1 MEKPDIDVREK
12 EVQEKEVQ
20 GKLKLPHD
28 YNLTN
33 SRGSKQKNSV
43 NHNIYLLT
51 TQIQLRS
58 TLGSERGG
66 SLRLDDSLLADS
78 LNPTRQGLTVQGEGN
93 GLSFLKTVTN
103 LN

>member
-33 SRGSKQKNSV
+33 SRTEANKRTQLTI
-43 NHNIYLLT
+43 IY
-51 TQIQLRS
+51 IS
-58 TLGSERGG
+58 
-66 SLRLDDSLLADS
+66 
-78 LNPTRQGLTVQGEGN
+78 
-93 GLSFLKTVTN
+93 
-103 LN
+103 